1 MLPPEAFGSPT
12 WTRTAT
18 YRRRGRRVLQHEHVV
33 LARVDADQPL
43 PSTDARTP
51 EELEDYTGHRWW
63 NVEEIVDSTERFF
76 PGRLP
81 ELLPALLAGEPVAEP
96 FEWWS

>member
-1 MLPPEAFGSPT
+1 
-12 WTRTAT
+12 
-18 YRRRGRRVLQHEHVV
+18 V
-33 LARVDADQPL
+33 LARVPGDQPS
-43 PSTDARTP
+43 PASDARTP

-63 NVEEIVDSTERFF
+63 TVAEVVGSGERFF

-96 FEWWS
+96 FEWWN